1 MVAAGE
7 WRDYA
12 IDFLKDRAVFSI
24 FRRASEVPIYRIE
37 KDPRLARK
45 QGAYSVIS
53 ATGLIV
59 KRGHELEKVL
69 RAVDKSLK
77 LVATWPGLVLAHCTL
92 AVPFAVRI
100 MTTAI
105 SAVPAELEAAART
118 LGSSPLRAAL
128 RVTLPL
134 SMPGVLAAAALA
146 FLVSFDETV
155 ISLFLVGPRLTT
167 LPVELFRYA

>member
-12 IDFLKDRAVFSI
+12 IDFLRDRAVFSV

-59 KRGHELEKVL
+59 KRGHELDKVL

-77 LVATWPGLVLAHCTL
+77 LVAT
-92 AVPFAVRI
+92 
-100 MTTAI
+100 
-105 SAVPAELEAAART
+105 
-118 LGSSPLRAAL
+118 
-128 RVTLPL
+128 
-134 SMPGVLAAAALA
+134 
-146 FLVSFDETV
+146 
-155 ISLFLVGPRLTT
+155 
-167 LPVELFRYA
+167 